1 MLLMTYRVE
10 FFDADGAF
18 LGERRV
24 PPGKTALP
32 LAPQPRPPKG
42 WRFDRWEP
50 QVSYV
55 YSNVRAV
62 AVYTPKEYLVTFLSE
77 TGAVLKREYV
87 PHGKDATPPPYYSQ
101 SRGRPAA
108 WSGRTTNIQRPQ
120 VLYAMFE
127 RPLA

>member
-1 MLLMTYRVE
+1 MMTYRVE

-24 PPGKTALP
+24 PPGQTAQP
-32 LAPQPRPPKG
+32 MAPQPRPSKG
-42 WRFDRWEP
+42 WRFDHWEP
-50 QVSYV
+50 QVTYV

-87 PHGKDATPPPYYSQ
+87 PHGHDAAPPCYSPA
-101 SRGRPAA
+101 GRPVN
-108 WSGRTTNIQRPQ
+108 WNGRTQNIQRPQ
-120 VLYAMFE
+120 AFCAVIEDHIA
-127 RPLA
+127 

>member
-1 MLLMTYRVE
+1 MMTYRVE

-24 PPGKTALP
+24 PPGHTALP
-32 LAPQPRPPKG
+32 LAPRPRPRKG
-42 WRFDRWEP
+42 WRFDHWEP
-50 QVSYV
+50 QVSYI

-87 PHGKDATPPPYYSQ
+87 PHGHDAVPPRYSPGG
-101 SRGRPAA
+101 SPAR
-108 WSGRTTNIQRPQ
+108 WSGRTQNIQRPQ
-120 VLYAMFE
+120 AFCAVIEEHIA
-127 RPLA
+127 

>member
-1 MLLMTYRVE
+1 MMTYRVE
-10 FFDADGAF
+10 FFDADGAY

-24 PPGKTALP
+24 PPGQTALP
-32 LAPQPRPPKG
+32 LAPRPRPPKG

-55 YSNVRAV
+55 YSNVRAL

-87 PHGKDATPPPYYSQ
+87 PHGHDAAPPQYFSKAKNCA
-101 SRGRPAA
+101 AA
-108 WSGRTTNIQRPQ
+108 WSAPTTNIQRPQ
-120 VLYAMFE
+120 VFCAMFE
-127 RPLA
+127 GRLA